1 MMKCSEVAE
10 RLGISRTSAYEVI
23 PGRMTK
29 AERTGAEV
37 LDRFFP
43 DTQFTSVVHAS
54 AKVCEGSWQWTPVAS
69 FEPGSRPA
77 RDYAALAEEVLH
89 ELG

>member
-1 MMKCSEVAE
+1 M
-10 RLGISRTSAYEVI
+10 
-23 PGRMTK
+23 
-29 AERTGAEV
+29 

-43 DTQFTSVVHAS
+43 DAQFTSVIHAS

-77 RDYAALAEEVLH
+77 RDYAALAEEVLN
-89 ELG
+89 ELD